1 MTIVIT
7 SKHDGFRRCGI
18 AHSSTAARYPD
29 DFFSE
34 AQLRAL
40 SKEPQ
45 LILAYEEDEFDQVQD
60 RRDESFQEVD
70 VSKAPGTTQNHQS
83 QTFEANATALGD
95 GVVLPVASV
104 AGNLDSLGTMPS
116 WKTGRVQWPL
126 SQQRLT
132 QHLTPSGATRSR
144 KIRRVKTPRRRH
156 RNRQPKPENP
166 RRPRLRAKVNEPL
179 TAVRHSTSDS
189 LRRP

>member
-7 SKHDGFRRCGI
+7 SKHEGFRRCGI

-60 RRDESFQEVD
+60 RRDENLQEVD
-70 VSKAPGTTQNHQS
+70 ESKAPGTAQNHQS
-83 QTFEANATALGD
+83 QAPETNAATLGD
-95 GVVLPVASV
+95 GVVLPVAPV
-104 AGNLDSLGTMPS
+104 AGNLDSLWDDALLEDRAREAAKAQASADAALESLWDDALLEDQAREDAKARASKPPP
-116 WKTGRVQWPL
+116 KT
-126 SQQRLT
+126 
-132 QHLTPSGATRSR
+132 A
-144 KIRRVKTPRRRH
+144 K
-156 RNRQPKPENP
+156 PKPI
-166 RRPRLRAKVNEPL
+166 KVEGE
-179 TAVRHSTSDS
+179 DK
-189 LRRP
+189 

>member
-7 SKHDGFRRCGI
+7 SKYDGFRRCGI

-60 RRDESFQEVD
+60 RRDENLQEVD
-70 VSKAPGTTQNHQS
+70 VSKAAGTAQNDQS
-83 QTFEANATALGD
+83 QTLEANASALGD
-95 GVVLPVASV
+95 GVVLPVAPV
-104 AGNLDSLGTMPS
+104 ADNLDSL
-116 WKTGRVQWPL
+116 WDDAL
-126 SQQRLT
+126 L
-132 QHLTPSGATRSR
+132 
-144 KIRRVKTPRRRH
+144 
-156 RNRQPKPENP
+156 ED
-166 RRPRLRAKVNEPL
+166 RAREVAKAQAA
-179 TAVRHSTSDS
+179 AVVELDS
-189 LRRP
+189 LWEEAIQEDQAREDAKAQASKPPAKPGRSKANKVEGEGK

>member
-34 AQLRAL
+34 TQLRAL

-60 RRDESFQEVD
+60 RRDESLQEVD
-70 VSKAPGTTQNHQS
+70 VSKALGAAQNAQS
-83 QTFEANATALGD
+83 QALETNAATLGDAVALHLAPVIGSGELGPDSSGSGPTALGIEQGKGQLSATD
-95 GVVLPVASV
+95 IELDALWEEACQEDQAREAAKAEVAKPP
-104 AGNLDSLGTMPS
+104 AKPA
-116 WKTGRVQWPL
+116 KPK
-126 SQQRLT
+126 
-132 QHLTPSGATRSR
+132 AT
-144 KIRRVKTPRRRH
+144 KAEGEGK
-156 RNRQPKPENP
+156 
-166 RRPRLRAKVNEPL
+166 
-179 TAVRHSTSDS
+179 
-189 LRRP
+189 

>member
-7 SKHDGFRRCGI
+7 SKHEGFRRCGI

-60 RRDESFQEVD
+60 RRDENLQEVD
-70 VSKAPGTTQNHQS
+70 VSKAPGTAQNHQS
-83 QTFEANATALGD
+83 QTLEANATALGD
-95 GVVLPVASV
+95 GVVLPIAPV
-104 AGNLDSLGTMPS
+104 AGNLDSLWDDALQEDRARELAKAQAVADVELESLWEDALKEDQAREDAKAQASKPPA
-116 WKTGRVQWPL
+116 KP
-126 SQQRLT
+126 
-132 QHLTPSGATRSR
+132 
-144 KIRRVKTPRRRH
+144 VKPRA
-156 RNRQPKPENP
+156 PKVEGEG
-166 RRPRLRAKVNEPL
+166 K
-179 TAVRHSTSDS
+179 
-189 LRRP
+189 

>member
-70 VSKAPGTTQNHQS
+70 VSKASSAAQNDQS
-83 QTFEANATALGD
+83 QTLEASATALGD
-95 GVVLPVASV
+95 GVVLPVALV
-104 AGNLDSLGTMPS
+104 AGNLDSL
-116 WKTGRVQWPL
+116 WDDAL
-126 SQQRLT
+126 LEDEQREAAKLNAET
-132 QHLTPSGATRSR
+132 ETLWDEA
-144 KIRRVKTPRRRH
+144 IAEDV
-156 RNRQPKPENP
+156 
-166 RRPRLRAKVNEPL
+166 LREAAKVKAAKAP
-179 TAVRHSTSDS
+179 AKPKKAADK
-189 LRRP
+189 

>member
-7 SKHDGFRRCGI
+7 SKHEGFRRCGI

-60 RRDESFQEVD
+60 RRDENLQEVD
-70 VSKAPGTTQNHQS
+70 VSKAPGTAQNHKS
-83 QTFEANATALGD
+83 QAPETNSTALGD
-95 GVVLPVASV
+95 GVLLPIAPI
-104 AGNLDSLGTMPS
+104 AGNLDVLWEDALLEDRAREVAKAQAVADAELESL
-116 WKTGRVQWPL
+116 WEDALKEDK
-126 SQQRLT
+126 
-132 QHLTPSGATRSR
+132 A
-144 KIRRVKTPRRRH
+144 
-156 RNRQPKPENP
+156 RQPAKTLEEKPP
-166 RRPRLRAKVNEPL
+166 AKPGRAK
-179 TAVRHSTSDS
+179 AGK
-189 LRRP
+189 

>member
-7 SKHDGFRRCGI
+7 SKHEGFRRCGI

-60 RRDESFQEVD
+60 RRDENLQEVD
-70 VSKAPGTTQNHQS
+70 VSKAPGTAQNHQS
-83 QTFEANATALGD
+83 QTLEANATALGD
-95 GVVLPVASV
+95 GVVLPVAPV
-104 AGNLDSLGTMPS
+104 AGNLDAL
-116 WKTGRVQWPL
+116 WDDALLEDRV
-126 SQQRLT
+126 RE
-132 QHLTPSGATRSR
+132 A
-144 KIRRVKTPRRRH
+144 
-156 RNRQPKPENP
+156 
-166 RRPRLRAKVNEPL
+166 AKAQAAADAAL
-179 TAVRHSTSDS
+179 DS
-189 LRRP
+189 LWDDALQEDQAREDATAQASKPPAKPGKTKPTKAEGEGK

>member
-60 RRDESFQEVD
+60 RRDENLQEVD
-70 VSKAPGTTQNHQS
+70 VSKAAGPAQNDQS
-83 QTFEANATALGD
+83 QALEANATALGD
-95 GVVLPVASV
+95 GVVPPVAPV
-104 AGNLDSLGTMPS
+104 AGNLDAFWDDALLED
-116 WKTGRVQWPL
+116 RV
-126 SQQRLT
+126 RE
-132 QHLTPSGATRSR
+132 A
-144 KIRRVKTPRRRH
+144 
-156 RNRQPKPENP
+156 
-166 RRPRLRAKVNEPL
+166 AKAQAAADAAL
-179 TAVRHSTSDS
+179 DS
-189 LRRP
+189 LWDDALQEDQAREDAKAQVSKPPAKSGKARPTKAEGEGK

>member
-60 RRDESFQEVD
+60 RRDENLQEVD
-70 VSKAPGTTQNHQS
+70 VSKAAGTAQNDQS
-83 QTFEANATALGD
+83 QALEANATALGD
-95 GVVLPVASV
+95 GVVQHVGPVAENLDALWDDALLEDRV
-104 AGNLDSLGTMPS
+104 REAAKAQAAADAALDSLWDDALQEDQAREDAKAQASKSP
-116 WKTGRVQWPL
+116 
-126 SQQRLT
+126 
-132 QHLTPSGATRSR
+132 A
-144 KIRRVKTPRRRH
+144 
-156 RNRQPKPENP
+156 KPGK
-166 RRPRLRAKVNEPL
+166 AKPIKAEGE
-179 TAVRHSTSDS
+179 DK
-189 LRRP
+189 

>member
-45 LILAYEEDEFDQVQD
+45 LILAYEGDEFDQVQD
-60 RRDESFQEVD
+60 RRDENLQEVD
-70 VSKAPGTTQNHQS
+70 VSKAAGTAQNDQS
-83 QTFEANATALGD
+83 QALEANATALGD
-95 GVVLPVASV
+95 GVVPPVAPV
-104 AGNLDSLGTMPS
+104 AGSLDSLWDDALLEDRARAVAKEPAATDAALDSLWGDAIQEDQAREDAKAQASKPPA
-116 WKTGRVQWPL
+116 KTGKAK
-126 SQQRLT
+126 
-132 QHLTPSGATRSR
+132 AT
-144 KIRRVKTPRRRH
+144 KAEGEGK
-156 RNRQPKPENP
+156 
-166 RRPRLRAKVNEPL
+166 
-179 TAVRHSTSDS
+179 
-189 LRRP
+189 

>member
-18 AHSSTAARYPD
+18 AHSSKAARYPD

-34 AQLRAL
+34 EQLRAL

-70 VSKAPGTTQNHQS
+70 VSKAPGTAQNHQS
-83 QTFEANATALGD
+83 QTLEASTTALGD
-95 GVVLPVASV
+95 GVVLPVALV
-104 AGNLDSLGTMPS
+104 AGNLDALWDDALLEERAREMAKAQATADAALESLWDDALLEDQAREDAKAQAAKPPA
-116 WKTGRVQWPL
+116 KTGK
-126 SQQRLT
+126 T
-132 QHLTPSGATRSR
+132 KAT
-144 KIRRVKTPRRRH
+144 
-156 RNRQPKPENP
+156 
-166 RRPRLRAKVNEPL
+166 KVEGEGK
-179 TAVRHSTSDS
+179 
-189 LRRP
+189 

>member
-60 RRDESFQEVD
+60 RRDENLQEVD
-70 VSKAPGTTQNHQS
+70 VSKASSAAQNDQS
-83 QTFEANATALGD
+83 QTLEASATALGD
-95 GVVLPVASV
+95 GVVLPVALV
-104 AGNLDSLGTMPS
+104 AGNLDSL
-116 WKTGRVQWPL
+116 WDDAL
-126 SQQRLT
+126 LEDEQREAAKLNAET
-132 QHLTPSGATRSR
+132 ETLWDEA
-144 KIRRVKTPRRRH
+144 IAEDV
-156 RNRQPKPENP
+156 
-166 RRPRLRAKVNEPL
+166 LREAAKVKAAKAP
-179 TAVRHSTSDS
+179 AKPKKAADK
-189 LRRP
+189 

>member
-60 RRDESFQEVD
+60 RRDENLQEVD
-70 VSKAPGTTQNHQS
+70 VSKAPGPAQNDQS
-83 QTFEANATALGD
+83 QALEASTTALGD
-95 GVVLPVASV
+95 GVVLSVAPV
-104 AGNLDSLGTMPS
+104 AGNLDALWDDAFLEDRAREVAKAQASADAALESLWDDALLEDQAREGAKAQASKPPA
-116 WKTGRVQWPL
+116 KTGKPK
-126 SQQRLT
+126 
-132 QHLTPSGATRSR
+132 AT
-144 KIRRVKTPRRRH
+144 
-156 RNRQPKPENP
+156 
-166 RRPRLRAKVNEPL
+166 KVEGEGK
-179 TAVRHSTSDS
+179 
-189 LRRP
+189 

>member
-104 AGNLDSLGTMPS
+104 AGNLDSLWDDALLEDRARAVAIEPAATDAALDSLWGDALQEDQAREDAKAQASKPPA
-116 WKTGRVQWPL
+116 KTGKPK
-126 SQQRLT
+126 
-132 QHLTPSGATRSR
+132 AT
-144 KIRRVKTPRRRH
+144 
-156 RNRQPKPENP
+156 
-166 RRPRLRAKVNEPL
+166 KVEGEGK
-179 TAVRHSTSDS
+179 
-189 LRRP
+189 

>member
-7 SKHDGFRRCGI
+7 SKHEGFRRCGI

-60 RRDESFQEVD
+60 RRDENLQEVD

-83 QTFEANATALGD
+83 QTLEANATALGV
-95 GVVLPVASV
+95 GVVLPVAPV
-104 AGNLDSLGTMPS
+104 AGNLDSL
-116 WKTGRVQWPL
+116 WDDAL
-126 SQQRLT
+126 L
-132 QHLTPSGATRSR
+132 
-144 KIRRVKTPRRRH
+144 
-156 RNRQPKPENP
+156 ED
-166 RRPRLRAKVNEPL
+166 RAREVAK
-179 TAVRHSTSDS
+179 ADS
-189 LRRP
+189 LWEEAIQEDQAREGAKAQASKPPAKPVKPKAPKVEGEGK

>member
-34 AQLRAL
+34 TQLRAL

-60 RRDESFQEVD
+60 RRDESLQEVD
-70 VSKAPGTTQNHQS
+70 VSKAPGTAQNAQS
-83 QTFEANATALGD
+83 QTLEANATALGD
-95 GVVLPVASV
+95 AVVLPVASV
-104 AGNLDSLGTMPS
+104 VGSGEPGSDSSGFGPAPLVIEQGNG
-116 WKTGRVQWPL
+116 Q
-126 SQQRLT
+126 
-132 QHLTPSGATRSR
+132 
-144 KIRRVKTPRRRH
+144 
-156 RNRQPKPENP
+156 
-166 RRPRLRAKVNEPL
+166 L
-179 TAVRHSTSDS
+179 TAADIELDALWEDARQEDQAREAVKAEAAK
-189 LRRP
+189 PPAKPGKPKAAKAEGEGK

>member
-18 AHSSTAARYPD
+18 AHSSSAARYPD

-60 RRDESFQEVD
+60 RRHESLQEVD
-70 VSKAPGTTQNHQS
+70 VSKAPDAAQNVQS
-83 QTFEANATALGD
+83 LPPEAVAETLGD
-95 GVVLPVASV
+95 AVVLPIAQVVGSREPGTDSSGSGPIASV
-104 AGNLDSLGTMPS
+104 IEHVHGQPNASDIDLDALWEEAHQEDQMREAIKASPAKPPAKPS
-116 WKTGRVQWPL
+116 KPKTDKAEGE
-126 SQQRLT
+126 
-132 QHLTPSGATRSR
+132 G
-144 KIRRVKTPRRRH
+144 K
-156 RNRQPKPENP
+156 
-166 RRPRLRAKVNEPL
+166 
-179 TAVRHSTSDS
+179 
-189 LRRP
+189 

>member
-1 MTIVIT
+1 MAIVIT

-60 RRDESFQEVD
+60 RRDESLQEVD
-70 VSKAPGTTQNHQS
+70 VSKAPDAAQNTQPQAIE
-83 QTFEANATALGD
+83 TNATALGD
-95 GVVLPVASV
+95 AVVQPVASV
-104 AGNLDSLGTMPS
+104 VGSGEPGSDS
-116 WKTGRVQWPL
+116 
-126 SQQRLT
+126 
-132 QHLTPSGATRSR
+132 SGSGPT
-144 KIRRVKTPRRRH
+144 
-156 RNRQPKPENP
+156 
-166 RRPRLRAKVNEPL
+166 
-179 TAVRHSTSDS
+179 TAVIEHVHDQPAASDID
-189 LRRP
+189 LDALWEEARQEDQAREAVKAEAAKPPAKPGKPKTAKAEGEGK